1 MAAPAT
7 VHIVDDE
14 PDVRDALAML
24 MRSVGLAVTT
34 YPSAQD
40 FLQRYRASGPGCLI
54 LDVRMPGMSG
64 LELQERLARE
74 RIALPIIIITGHGD
88 IAMAVRAMKAG
99 ALDFIEKPFDDQ
111 ALLDRIHEA
120 IERAARTQDIEAE
133 RARIAARYAE
143 LTRREKEVMALV
155 VTGRLNKLIAAELG
169 LSTRTV
175 EIHRA
180 HIMEKMEAKSLSH
193 LVRMAFALEAQAR

>member
-40 FLQRYRASGPGCLI
+40 FLQRYRASGPGCLV

-64 LELQERLARE
+64 LELQEKLARE

-193 LVRMAFALEAQAR
+193 LVRMAFALEPQAR